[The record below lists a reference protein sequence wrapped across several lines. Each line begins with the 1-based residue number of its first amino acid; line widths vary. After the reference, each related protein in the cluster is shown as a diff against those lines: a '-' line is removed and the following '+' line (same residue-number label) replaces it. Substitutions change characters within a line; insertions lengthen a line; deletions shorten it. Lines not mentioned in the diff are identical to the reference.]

1 MLQKNSIENG
11 EIRLENGYLILET
24 GEIFPGQLYG
34 HTAED
39 IIGEVVFN
47 TSMTGYQEIM
57 TDPSYAGQIIVF
69 CYPLIGNYGMN
80 SFDQES
86 NDYYAKGIVTS
97 EISEVP
103 NHYKSDSTVAEILE
117 KKGLPFLTGVDTR
130 ELVKTIR
137 KRGTIKGIISK
148 TKNILF
154 PKISEPFYIGEVS
167 TKSVMTYENDGP
179 HIVLMDFGC
188 KKSIL
193 TYLLKRKCK
202 VSVVPYHFSFMQI
215 EKMNPAGVVL
225 SNGPGNPI
233 ALKKWLPEI
242 KKISAAYPTLGICL
256 GHQLIALAY
265 GSQTKKLPYGH
276 RGANHPVKDLK
287 TGKVMIT
294 SQNHG
299 YVVKDDTID
308 EKLFNIT
315 YRHVNDGTV
324 EGLSHVT
331 LPIQTVQF
339 HPEAHPGP
347 QDTEHIFD
355 DFIQILN
362 ETTGVLSYAIQ

>member
-1 MLQKNSIENG
+1 M
-11 EIRLENGYLILET
+11 
-24 GEIFPGQLYG
+24 FPGKLCG
-34 HTAED
+34 HATED

-80 SFDQES
+80 PFDDES
-86 NDYYAKGIVTS
+86 NDYYAKGIVTN

-103 NHYKSDSTVAEILE
+103 NHYKSDCTVMEILE
-117 KKGLPFLTGVDTR
+117 KKGKPFLTGVDTR
-130 ELVKTIR
+130 ALVKTIR
-137 KRGTIKGIISK
+137 KRGTVKGMISK
-148 TKNILF
+148 NNKIIF

-167 TKSVMTYENDGP
+167 TKSVITYENNGP

-193 TYLLKRKCK
+193 NYLLERKCK
-202 VSVVPYHFSFMQI
+202 VSVVPYHFTFKQI
-215 EKMNPAGVVL
+215 EKWNPDGVVL
-225 SNGPGNPI
+225 SNGPGNPM
-233 ALKKWLPEI
+233 AMNKWLPEI

-265 GSQTKKLPYGH
+265 GSQTIKLPYGH

-287 TGKVMIT
+287 TGKVMMT

-299 YVVKDDTID
+299 YVVKNDTINRN
-308 EKLFNIT
+308 LFHIT

-324 EGLSHVT
+324 EGLRHVT
-331 LPIQTVQF
+331 LPIHTVQF

-347 QDTEHIFD
+347 QDTEYIFD
-355 DFIQILN
+355 QFIQILN
-362 ETTGVLSYAIQ
+362 GTTGVLSYAIQ